1 MPQFSVTLAACL
13 LFILGAFKSAAI
25 TPPVCLKIAMMAQ
38 NIYIDGL
45 EVVDGEDEDDFGDG
59 DFKSLTPQDLYDDGV
74 FSPLQFGH
82 DMDVT

>member
-1 MPQFSVTLAACL
+1 
-13 LFILGAFKSAAI
+13 
-25 TPPVCLKIAMMAQ
+25 MMAQ